1 LKSSSPEIE
10 PGLARRRFERA
21 ALTYAGAT
29 RAEAEVAARM
39 LERLDYVKIAPRR
52 ILDAGSGPAREA
64 RALSARYPGA
74 DIIALDFALAM
85 LPRAGF
91 FRRLLRRAPLPL
103 CADLTRVPLA
113 ENSIDLVW
121 SNMALHW
128 VNDPLAAFSEWKR
141 ILAPEG
147 LLMFSTPGP
156 DTLKELRAA
165 AGARRV
171 HAFID
176 MHDLGDMLLAAGF
189 SAPVMDM
196 EMLTLTYRDADA
208 LLADLRAS
216 GQTSVRADRPRGL
229 SGKGFARRL
238 REALPAHATL
248 EVIYG
253 HAWAGA
259 LRKPQ
264 EQTVKTIGVFKRIP

>member
-1 LKSSSPEIE
+1 LKSSSPEID

-21 ALTYAGAT
+21 ALTYAGAS

-85 LPRAGF
+85 LPRTGF
-91 FRRLLRRAPLPL
+91 FERLLRRPALPL
-103 CADLTRVPLA
+103 CADLTRIPLA
-113 ENSIDLVW
+113 GESIDLVW

-128 VNDPLAAFSEWKR
+128 LNDPLAAFREWKR
-141 ILAPEG
+141 LLAREG
-147 LLMFSTPGP
+147 LLMFSTLGP

-189 SAPVMDM
+189 AAPVMDM
-196 EMLTLTYRDADA
+196 EMITFVYQGQG

-216 GQTSVRADRPRGL
+216 GQTSTRTDRPRGL

-238 REALPAHATL
+238 RDALPARATL